1 MNYAVVL
8 FFDESPCGYQ
18 VSSEGDR
25 VRFQPAP
32 HPAGFSRPTYPE
44 LTARAAGDGWL
55 VEGTED
61 PSVRTQ
67 VGRLLAHRP
76 ITFPTRISVAP

>member
-18 VSSEGDR
+18 VTDVGDR
-25 VRFQPAP
+25 LHFRPAP
-32 HPAGFSRPTYPE
+32 HGAATRRPFPE
-44 LTARAAGDGWL
+44 LTVRAAGDGWL

-67 VGRLLAHRP
+67 VGRLLGSRP
-76 ITFPTRISVAP
+76 VALPGRISVAP